1 MAEIIKV
8 GMADLK
14 VCKAP
19 DALTTLGLGSCV
31 GIALWD
37 RASGVGGLAHI
48 MLPDSTKIKN
58 NSNRYKFADSAI
70 DELIREVVAHGAAR
84 SRIKAKIVGGASMFA
99 FQSQNEE
106 MQIGK
111 ANVDAVKI
119 KLKKAKEGEA
129 PVAIKE
135 GQVYNKKQ
143 TSFLLTFILKY
154 VLIKMG
160 NNINWGFE
168 L

>member
-37 RASGVGGLAHI
+37 TASGVGGLSHI

-58 NSNRYKFADSAI
+58 NSNIYKFADSAI
-70 DELIREVVAHGAAR
+70 DELIRQLLKLGAVRAR
-84 SRIKAKIVGGASMFA
+84 LKAKITGGASMFA
-99 FQSQNEE
+99 FQSLNEE
-106 MQIGK
+106 LQVGK
-111 ANVDAVKI
+111 LNVIAVKE
-119 KLKKAKEGEA
+119 KLAKERIPLIAEDTGGSKGRTIVFY
-129 PVAIKE
+129 P
-135 GQVYNKKQ
+135 Q
-143 TSFLLTFILKY
+143 TGKIR
-154 VLIKMG
+154 IR
-160 NNINWGFE
+160 
-168 L
+168 

>member
-37 RASGVGGLAHI
+37 TASGVGGLSHI

-58 NSNRYKFADSAI
+58 NSNIYKFADTAI
-70 DELIREVVAHGAAR
+70 DELIRQLLKLGAVRAR
-84 SRIKAKIVGGASMFA
+84 LKAKITGGASMFA
-99 FQSQNEE
+99 FQSLNEE
-106 MQIGK
+106 LQVGK
-111 ANVDAVKI
+111 LNVIAVKE
-119 KLKKAKEGEA
+119 KLAKERIPLIAEDTGGSKGRTIVFY
-129 PVAIKE
+129 P
-135 GQVYNKKQ
+135 Q
-143 TSFLLTFILKY
+143 TGKIRIRKVDCPEY
-154 VLIKMG
+154 DI
-160 NNINWGFE
+160 
-168 L
+168 

>member
-31 GIALWD
+31 GIAMWD
-37 RASGVGGLAHI
+37 TASGVGGLAHI

-70 DELIREVVAHGAAR
+70 DELIREVVAQGANR

-99 FQSQNEE
+99 FQSQNEA

-111 ANVDAVKI
+111 ANVDAVKL
-119 KLKKAKEGEA
+119 KLRKEGIPLTAEDTGGSRGRTIVFY
-129 PVAIKE
+129 P
-135 GQVYNKKQ
+135 Q
-143 TSFLLTFILKY
+143 TGRIRIRVVDKPEY
-154 VLIKMG
+154 DI
-160 NNINWGFE
+160 
-168 L
+168 

>member
-14 VCKAP
+14 VCKVP

-37 RASGVGGLAHI
+37 TASGVGGLAHI

-119 KLKKAKEGEA
+119 KLKKEGI
-129 PVAIKE
+129 PLVAEDTGGSRGRTI
-135 GQVYNKKQ
+135 VFYPQ
-143 TSFLLTFILKY
+143 TGRIHIRVVDKPEY
-154 VLIKMG
+154 DI
-160 NNINWGFE
+160 
-168 L
+168 